1 VTVTR
6 DESAQSVLLIRK
18 SAGMTSFDVI
28 AVLRKIL
35 EQKRIG
41 HAGTLDRAAEGL
53 LVVCA
58 GRATRLVRYL
68 IEKDKRYT
76 GFVKLGITTD
86 SCDREGTVTGTNP
99 TAGITESMI
108 REAVA
113 SFRGSIL
120 QTPPEYSAIKI
131 AGRRASDI
139 ARRGGAVEMKE
150 RPVEIYA
157 IETVAV
163 DMDAA
168 AVTIDVKCSKGT
180 YIRALARD
188 IGRRLGC
195 GAYLEGLTRTESG
208 DFLLKDAVTP
218 GELADAIGSGSS
230 MRKFCIPPGD
240 VIREFP
246 RLSLD
251 EAGSERVRHGAFFL
265 RENIIEGSVDSP
277 GVYAIADPLENLIAI
292 AEIEIDDWLVKYR
305 NVFNN

>member
-1 VTVTR
+1 
-6 DESAQSVLLIRK
+6 
-18 SAGMTSFDVI
+18 MTSFDVI
-28 AVLRKIL
+28 ATLRKIL
-35 EQKRIG
+35 KLKRIG
-41 HAGTLDRAAEGL
+41 HTGTLDRAAEGL

-58 GRATRLVRYL
+58 GKSTRLVRYL
-68 IEKDKRYT
+68 VEKDKRYT
-76 GFVKLGITTD
+76 GIVKFGITTD
-86 SCDREGTVTGTNP
+86 SCDREGTVIERKSTG
-99 TAGITESMI
+99 GITETMI

-113 SFRGSIL
+113 SFTGRIM

-139 ARRGGAVEMKE
+139 ARRGEAVEMKE

-195 GAYLEGLTRTESG
+195 GAYLAGLTRIECG
-208 DFLLKDAVTP
+208 DFLLHDAVSP
-218 GELADAIGSGSS
+218 DELALAIESGSS
-230 MRKFCIPPGD
+230 MKKFCFPSSVVIGD
-240 VIREFP
+240 FL
-246 RLSLD
+246 RLVLD
-251 EAGSERVRHGAFFL
+251 DAGSKRVRHGAFFL
-265 RENIIEGSVDSP
+265 RENIVEGSVDSP
-277 GVYAIADPLENLIAI
+277 GVYAIADPSKNIIAI

-305 NVFNN
+305 NVFN